1 MYWRVDVL
9 ACSERRARRR
19 QKQKAKAVSW
29 QVSVGIDEGR
39 GRSKVW
45 RVILVIDALCVLECG
60 NYCAVTGDSRS
71 SSAITFEFADNMIQQ
86 QRPLLWKLLKFK
98 CSTRWTVGGHVRR
111 HGWSDLGGRDLAKR
125 RATIVRWPGI
135 AGRAAA
141 ITFEFADN
149 MKQQQRL
156 LWKLLKFKCWIRWT
170 VGGYVRRD
178 AVMALVESA
187 SDGWLF
193 LMSGVQWHSCN
204 VGRQQR
210 YWKMTVGIG
219 ARSRIIRRPWTGSF
233 DGIAVSFTY
242 SKFVLHQFLFS
253 FQTNKY

>member
-1 MYWRVDVL
+1 MKVEVGQKCDEWYWWSMRCVCWSAATIVRWPGI
-9 ACSERRARRR
+9 AGRA
-19 QKQKAKAVSW
+19 A
-29 QVSVGIDEGR
+29 
-39 GRSKVW
+39 
-45 RVILVIDALCVLECG
+45 
-60 NYCAVTGDSRS
+60 
-71 SSAITFEFADNMIQQ
+71 AITFELADNMIQQ

-187 SDGWLF
+187 SDGA
-193 LMSGVQWHSCN
+193 
-204 VGRQQR
+204 
-210 YWKMTVGIG
+210 
-219 ARSRIIRRPWTGSF
+219 ARRFGFRR
-233 DGIAVSFTY
+233 V
-242 SKFVLHQFLFS
+242 
-253 FQTNKY
+253 